1 MLWSVDIFGPACGFR
16 LWVPGFRRSPLEP
29 SIFEEFKN
37 LVLSSGEPI
46 QAWVEYDALK
56 SLPNLTLAPF
66 YTSQLNLP
74 LLSLDIDISPII
86 LPQVYVQGVVGFS
99 EKVALEKFIEV
110 CYLCQMSRFS
120 KENLTIPNKE

>member
-1 MLWSVDIFGPACGFR
+1 
-16 LWVPGFRRSPLEP
+16 VPGFRRSPLEP
-29 SIFEEFKN
+29 LIFEEFKN

-66 YTSQLNLP
+66 YTSQPNLP

-86 LPQVYVQGVVGFS
+86 LPQVYVQGVVRFYREGGFG
-99 EKVALEKFIEV
+99 KVYRGVLPVSIV
-110 CYLCQMSRFS
+110 QVQ
-120 KENLTIPNKE
+120 